1 MNCMQLNHIYE
12 TDYPENHVECC
23 YLSKEVK
30 TSSRKHILTRKKE
43 RENKNKKNK
52 KYASNEAGLDYIGQL

>member
-1 MNCMQLNHIYE
+1 MQLNHIYE
-12 TDYPENHVECC
+12 TDYTENHVQCC
-23 YLSKEVK
+23 YLISKEVK
-30 TSSRKHILTRKKE
+30 TCSRKLILTRKRE